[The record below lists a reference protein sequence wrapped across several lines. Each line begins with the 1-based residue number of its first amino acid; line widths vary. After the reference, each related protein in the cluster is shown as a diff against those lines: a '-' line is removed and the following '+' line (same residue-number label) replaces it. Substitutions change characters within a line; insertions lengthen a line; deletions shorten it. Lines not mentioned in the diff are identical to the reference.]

1 MAKQGGKNSPAATAL
16 TLLTQGGPAKG
27 GGVWMLRR
35 NIAEIGRQL
44 PNDDFSAVL
53 GPLNTAINSM
63 QNNDHPNIRLG
74 NEVIID

>member
-1 MAKQGGKNSPAATAL
+1 
-16 TLLTQGGPAKG
+16 
-27 GGVWMLRR
+27 MLRR